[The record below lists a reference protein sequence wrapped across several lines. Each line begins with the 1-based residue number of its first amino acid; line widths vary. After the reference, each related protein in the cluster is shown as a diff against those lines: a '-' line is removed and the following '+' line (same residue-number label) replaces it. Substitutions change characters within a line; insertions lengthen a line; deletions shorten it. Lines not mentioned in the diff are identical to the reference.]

1 MKVVSRKYSTAPLL
15 ILALLSLIALRR
27 TSYHNSIKYDSKTHT
42 VKSKGRSKAAASA
55 RRNIEQTLAAGYS
68 ANTKRIAPELS
79 VYDNVL
85 PVSNANDTAVL
96 KSSARKTR
104 KERKQ
109 YQYHDYAVFI
119 VHYREYALVL
129 GGYKILLYV

>member
-1 MKVVSRKYSTAPLL
+1 MKVASRKYSTAPLL
-15 ILALLSLIALRR
+15 ILALLSLIALRK

-55 RRNIEQTLAAGYS
+55 RRNIEQ
-68 ANTKRIAPELS
+68 NTKRIAPELS

-129 GGYKILLYV
+129 GCYKIVLVLYV

>member
-1 MKVVSRKYSTAPLL
+1 MKVASRKYSTAPLL
-15 ILALLSLIALRR
+15 ILVMLSLIALRK

-55 RRNIEQTLAAGYS
+55 RRNIEQ
-68 ANTKRIAPELS
+68 NTKRIAPELS

-129 GGYKILLYV
+129 GCYKIVLVLYV

>member
-1 MKVVSRKYSTAPLL
+1 MKVASRKYSTAPLL
-15 ILALLSLIALRR
+15 ILALLSLIALRK

-55 RRNIEQTLAAGYS
+55 RRNIEQ
-68 ANTKRIAPELS
+68 NTKRIAPELS

-85 PVSNANDTAVL
+85 PVSDANDTAVL

-129 GGYKILLYV
+129 GCYKIVLVCLIYRFT